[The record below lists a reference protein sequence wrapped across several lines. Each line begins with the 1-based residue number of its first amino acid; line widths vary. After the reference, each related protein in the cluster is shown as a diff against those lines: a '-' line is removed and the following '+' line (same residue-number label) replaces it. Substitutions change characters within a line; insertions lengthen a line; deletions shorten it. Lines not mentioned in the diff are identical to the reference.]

1 MVEVDAE
8 LERLKAHTRNA
19 RKRLSIRFG
28 RDTPVHC
35 RGKWTFEAR
44 QNHGLRAPG
53 LMSFALAA
61 IESGY
66 KGDLPPP
73 LPPRTKWTRRVP
85 HPVLIGHAAYKGDLI
100 DGMMMRPPASL
111 AAARAR
117 WPPGALYSTAE
128 LALW

>member
-1 MVEVDAE
+1 MPLRAGPRGALRAPQPPAGTRGSASTRVGAGAPGPPPGRGSALMVEVDAE

-73 LPPRTKWTRRVP
+73 PSPS
-85 HPVLIGHAAYKGDLI
+85 Y
-100 DGMMMRPPASL
+100 
-111 AAARAR
+111 
-117 WPPGALYSTAE
+117 
-128 LALW
+128 